1 MRSDQFRARVLDL
14 VKAGLAVSLLL
25 VASGESLAQTVN
37 LTAQAATA
45 AMPDGQ
51 VVPMWGYKCGT
62 ATGATCVASN
72 ANAGTGWSPVIIRV
86 PYVGAATTLT
96 INLTNSLPVPKNAT
110 SGVPTSLVIA
120 GQLGGGLGKT
130 ATTTASPAH
139 PVQTATWPIAGGS
152 AQFTPPQQAA
162 RVQSFSTEVA
172 TGGMATLTWSNL
184 KPGTYL
190 IESGTHPSIQGPMG
204 LYGMLIVTT
213 PASAGNP
220 ALAYTNVPYDAD
232 LPLLLSEIDPV
243 QNAAVAAAVATPNFS
258 ETAVW
263 SGQAGSCGDPKSP
276 TFGTCYPPAVNYD
289 PRYYMINGVAFDRT
303 NQNRSSF
310 PVSTTPSTG
319 RILVRYVNAGLRA
332 HVPVIVGAQT
342 GNAGSSGVAL
352 IAEDGNVLPGTPK
365 VQSAT
370 FLAAG
375 KAYDV
380 MMNAPASGALAL
392 PVFDRQ
398 LSLSTNNQRD
408 GGMQAYIAVNGG
420 ALPQASSSTNA
431 VANPD
436 TYFLVPGNPVIV
448 ADPAKG
454 VIANDVGVYGVT
466 VQQGPSG
473 GTLTLN
479 PDGTFTYSP
488 ASGTTTDSF
497 IYQANGNPAIKAK
510 VTLAAC
516 TSN

>member
-1 MRSDQFRARVLDL
+1 
-14 VKAGLAVSLLL
+14 
-25 VASGESLAQTVN
+25 
-37 LTAQAATA
+37 
-45 AMPDGQ
+45 
-51 VVPMWGYKCGT
+51 
-62 ATGATCVASN
+62 
-72 ANAGTGWSPVIIRV
+72 
-86 PYVGAATTLT
+86 
-96 INLTNSLPVPKNAT
+96 
-110 SGVPTSLVIA
+110 
-120 GQLGGGLGKT
+120 
-130 ATTTASPAH
+130 
-139 PVQTATWPIAGGS
+139 
-152 AQFTPPQQAA
+152 
-162 RVQSFSTEVA
+162 
-172 TGGMATLTWSNL
+172 
-184 KPGTYL
+184 
-190 IESGTHPSIQGPMG
+190 
-204 LYGMLIVTT
+204 
-213 PASAGNP
+213 
-220 ALAYTNVPYDAD
+220 
-232 LPLLLSEIDPV
+232 
-243 QNAAVAAAVATPNFS
+243 
-258 ETAVW
+258 
-263 SGQAGSCGDPKSP
+263 
-276 TFGTCYPPAVNYD
+276 
-289 PRYYMINGVAFDRT
+289 
-303 NQNRSSF
+303 
-310 PVSTTPSTG
+310 
-319 RILVRYVNAGLRA
+319 
-332 HVPVIVGAQT
+332 VPVIVGAQT

-516 TSN
+516 TSNSKCLGKAPVAVDDAFSSSTASRYQSGAPGVLANDTDPSGLLLTAAISGAVHGGTVTLNQDGSFTAVPRRRRRATVRQRSVLTTRP